1 LSELSTVEV
10 LTKAHDLSCF
20 DCGAHESLNLW
31 LKKYAL
37 QNQAN
42 ESARTYVVH
51 RANAVVGYYSIS
63 AGSIA
68 KASATARAAQGLANH
83 PVPISLLGRLAVHQA
98 EQGTGLGKALLK
110 DALIRIERAADILGI
125 RAVLVH
131 AIDQAARA
139 IYEKFDFEP
148 CVDDELHLMLLMKDL
163 RRQLHGG
170 SHSC

>member
-1 LSELSTVEV
+1 MAALSHVEV
-10 LTKAHDLSCF
+10 LNKLHDLSQF

-37 QNQAN
+37 QNQAS

-51 RANAVVGYYSIS
+51 RDQIVVGYYSIS

-68 KASATARAAQGLANH
+68 KTSATPRAAQGLANH
-83 PVPISLLGRLAVHQA
+83 PIPISLLGRLAVHKL

-110 DALIRIERAADILGI
+110 DALIRMDRAADILGI

-131 AIDQAARA
+131 AIDQQARA
-139 IYEKFDFEP
+139 FYEKFDFEP
-148 CVDDELHLMLLMKDL
+148 CPDDELHLMLLMKDL
-163 RRQLHGG
+163 RKQLAANG
-170 SHSC
+170 

>member
-1 LSELSTVEV
+1 MAELSPVEL
-10 LTKAHDLSCF
+10 LTKVHDLSQF

-37 QNQAN
+37 QNQAS

-51 RANAVVGYYSIS
+51 RGQVVVGYYSIA

-68 KASATARAAQGLANH
+68 KASATPRAAQGLANH
-83 PVPISLLGRLAVHQA
+83 PIPISLLGRLAVHTP

-110 DALIRIERAADILGI
+110 DALIRMEHAADILGI

-131 AIDQAARA
+131 AIDHQARA
-139 IYEKFDFEP
+139 FYLKFDFEP
-148 CVDDELHLMLLMKDL
+148 CPDDELHLMLLMKDL
-163 RRQLHGG
+163 RKQLHG
-170 SHSC
+170 SSS

>member
-1 LSELSTVEV
+1 MPELSSVEL
-10 LTKAHDLSCF
+10 LTKLHDLNQF
-20 DCGAHESLNLW
+20 DCGTHESLNLW

-51 RANAVVGYYSIS
+51 RSQVVVGYYSIA

-68 KASATARAAQGLANH
+68 KASATSRAAQGLANH
-83 PVPISLLGRLAVHQA
+83 PIPISLLGRLAVHKA

-110 DALIRIERAADILGI
+110 DALVRMERAADILGI

-131 AIDQAARA
+131 AIDEQARTFYA
-139 IYEKFDFEP
+139 KFDFEP
-148 CVDDELHLMLLMKDL
+148 CPDDELHLMLLMKDL
-163 RRQLHGG
+163 RKQLHA
-170 SHSC
+170 SSI

>member
-1 LSELSTVEV
+1 MAELSQVEV
-10 LTKAHDLSCF
+10 LTKLHDLNQF

-51 RANAVVGYYSIS
+51 RANVVVGYYSIS

-68 KASATARAAQGLANH
+68 KESATLRAAQGLANH
-83 PVPISLLGRLAVHQA
+83 LIPISLLGRLAVHKE

-110 DALIRIERAADILGI
+110 DSLIRMERAADILGI
-125 RAVLVH
+125 QAVLVH
-131 AIDQAARA
+131 AIDQQARA
-139 IYEKFDFEP
+139 FYEKFDFEP
-148 CVDDELHLMLLMKDL
+148 CIDDSLHLMLLMKDL
-163 RRQLHGG
+163 RKQLNKP
-170 SHSC
+170 S